1 MFYKRILGASV
12 RIRTDMLAGAIMLFL
27 LAVAAGGADPN
38 VLEDAATNTVLV
50 QANATAEELAT
61 VGESA
66 VPGED
71 VIVDKTIQSIT
82 FKKGMAVTDA
92 LTFLQHRYRKN
103 IIWTPGVQGAITVST
118 LYDVTFEQAMDAILG
133 YGFKY
138 IKEDNFIKVYTDD
151 EYNAI
156 RQDTGRMV
164 HRVFQLHYI
173 TAAEVKNL
181 VQPVLSDKGKIEST
195 SPASTDFPTE
205 DSISADNGGGD
216 TTASEDIVV
225 IYDYPE
231 NMAKAEEV
239 IRGIDVRPRQVL
251 IEATIMSA
259 TLTDAMELGVEW
271 QTLKGTPVDS
281 IDDLTE
287 NSPSYFGFLD
297 TGVSVEGVA
306 STTGGISIGF
316 VVDDVSAF
324 ITAVEEITDITILA
338 NPKILAVNKQL
349 GQVYIGEKIAYVSE
363 VTVSETGTTMSV
375 EFLDTGTKLSFRPYI
390 GDDGY
395 IRMDIHPKDS
405 SGDVRTINEETGQQ
419 APDETSAEL
428 VSNIIVKDGQTVVIG
443 GMFRDTTT
451 SNRAQVPFLGEIPI
465 LGAAFRSTADQV
477 VREEVMILLTPHI
490 IERPSELDGNARAKE
505 VAQKRL
511 GARNQLPLIMRARLA
526 DGSYSKAVKL
536 YSCGRRDLAL
546 RELNWTLHLQPTYYE
561 ALRLRERIITECAP
575 GEVSRIERVMLHV
588 IEAQEAPNW
597 QRR

>member
-1 MFYKRILGASV
+1 MCYKRILRASL
-12 RIRTDMLAGAIMLFL
+12 RIKTDMLAGALMLFL

-38 VLEDAATNTVLV
+38 ALEDTVNTVLA
-50 QANATAEELAT
+50 QADATGEELVA
-61 VGESA
+61 VGEPA
-66 VPGED
+66 VAGED
-71 VIVDKTIQSIT
+71 VVVDKTIQSIT

-103 IIWTPGVQGAITVST
+103 IIWTPGVEGAITVST

-138 IKEDNFIKVYTDD
+138 VKEDNFIKVYTDE
-151 EYNAI
+151 EYKAI
-156 RQDTGRMV
+156 RQDGSRMV

-181 VQPVLSDKGKIEST
+181 VTPVLSDKGKIEST
-195 SPASTDFPTE
+195 TPALTDFSTE
-205 DSISADNGGGD
+205 DSITSDKGGGN
-216 TTASEDIVV
+216 TTAVEDIVV

-239 IRGIDVRPRQVL
+239 ISTVDVRPRQVL

-271 QTLKGTPVDS
+271 QTLKGNAVDA
-281 IDDLTE
+281 IGDLTAD
-287 NSPSYFGFLD
+287 SPSYFGFLD
-297 TGVSVEGVA
+297 AGVSVDGVA
-306 STTGGISIGF
+306 NTTGGITIGF
-316 VVDDVSAF
+316 VQDDIAAL

-349 GQVYIGEKIAYVSE
+349 GQVYIGTKIAYVSE

-405 SGDVRTINEETGQQ
+405 SGDVRTINDVTGQE
-419 APDETSAEL
+419 APNETSAEL
-428 VSNIIVKDGQTVVIG
+428 VTNIIVKDGETVVIG

-451 SNRAQVPFLGEIPI
+451 SNRAQVPLLGEIPV
-465 LGAAFRSTADQV
+465 LGALFRSTADQV

-561 ALRLRERIITECAP
+561 ALRLRERIIRECAP
-575 GEVSRIERVMLHV
+575 GEVCRIERVMLHV
-588 IEAQEAPNW
+588 IETQEAPNW